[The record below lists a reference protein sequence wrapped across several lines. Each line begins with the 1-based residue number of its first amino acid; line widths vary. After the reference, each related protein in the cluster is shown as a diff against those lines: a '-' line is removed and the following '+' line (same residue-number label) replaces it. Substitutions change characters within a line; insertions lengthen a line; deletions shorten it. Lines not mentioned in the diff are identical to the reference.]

1 MTSGI
6 APALGL
12 TDGQV
17 ETLLVTAGRAPSLH
31 NSQPWCFAVTAAAI
45 ELYAERSRALPVI
58 DPTGREMRI
67 ACGAALFNLRLA
79 LHGNGI
85 RPLVTILPDAHR
97 PDLLAAIRHG
107 GRKAAT
113 PELLGLLAAVP
124 RRRTDRC
131 STADSP
137 PSPAEVN
144 ALRRAA
150 VAEGAWIHVIDDEA
164 ERAALLESA
173 RRVHDQRLA
182 EAAFR
187 AELDRWTTT
196 GPGRD
201 DGVPAAVGGPLPIPS
216 WPPDDG
222 SVRARSVASDPKAGP
237 VVAVVLGQ
245 ANGDRGDVQA
255 GQALQRVLL
264 TATVAGL
271 GVSFVPHVVQ
281 VRSTR
286 EELGWLIGGTRPP
299 QAVLQVRRGLPSAAT
314 ARRPIADLVRLR
326 PAPAEH

>member
-6 APALGL
+6 APAIGL
-12 TDGQV
+12 TGGQV

-31 NSQPWCFAVTAAAI
+31 NSQPWCFVVTPSAI
-45 ELYAERSRALPVI
+45 ELYAERNRALPVV

-79 LHGNGI
+79 LHGIGI

-97 PDLLAAIRHG
+97 PDLVAAIRHG
-107 GRKAAT
+107 GRKAVT
-113 PELLGLLAAVP
+113 PELSGLLAAVP
-124 RRRTDRC
+124 RRRTDRRT
-131 STADSP
+131 SAASA
-137 PSPAEVN
+137 PSPAEVS

-173 RRVHDQRLA
+173 MRAHDQRLA
-182 EAAFR
+182 EPTFR

-196 GPGRD
+196 GPGRT
-201 DGVPAAVGGPLPIPS
+201 DGVPAAIGGPLPAPR
-216 WPPDDG
+216 PRTAEDALVPEVD
-222 SVRARSVASDPKAGP
+222 P
-237 VVAVVLGQ
+237 VVAVLLGQ
-245 ANGDRGDVQA
+245 ANGDRGDVQV

-281 VRSTR
+281 VRNTR

-299 QAVLQVRRGLPSAAT
+299 QAVLQVRCGLPSVAT
-314 ARRPIADLVRLR
+314 ARRPVADLVRPGFA
-326 PAPAEH
+326 PAPH

>member
-12 TDGQV
+12 TGGQV

-31 NSQPWCFAVTAAAI
+31 NSQPWRFAVTPAAI

-85 RPLVTILPDAHR
+85 RPLVTILPDPYR
-97 PDLLAAIRHG
+97 PDLVAAIRHG

-113 PELLGLLAAVP
+113 PEVSGLLAAVP
-124 RRRTDRC
+124 RRRTDRRT
-131 STADSP
+131 SADCP

-164 ERAALLESA
+164 ERVALLESA
-173 RRVHDQRLA
+173 RRAHDRRLG
-182 EAAFR
+182 ETAFR

-201 DGVPAAVGGPLPIPS
+201 DGVPAAFGGPLPTPW
-216 WPPDDG
+216 WPADDA
-222 SVRARSVASDPKAGP
+222 SVPARSAERDPGAGP

-245 ANGDRGDVQA
+245 ATGDRGDIQA

-271 GVSFVPHVVQ
+271 GVSFVPHIVQ
-281 VRSTR
+281 VRRTR
-286 EELGWLIGGTRPP
+286 EELRWLIGGTRPP

-314 ARRPIADLVRLR
+314 TRRTVADLVL
-326 PAPAEH
+326 PHH

>member
-12 TDGQV
+12 TGGQV
-17 ETLLVTAGRAPSLH
+17 EMLLVTAGRAPSLH
-31 NSQPWCFAVTAAAI
+31 NSQPWCFAVAPAAI

-97 PDLLAAIRHG
+97 PDLVAAIRHG

-113 PELLGLLAAVP
+113 PELSGLLAAVP
-124 RRRTDRC
+124 RRCTDRRT
-131 STADSP
+131 SADSP
-137 PSPAEVN
+137 PIPAEVN

-201 DGVPAAVGGPLPIPS
+201 DGVPAAVGGPLPTP
-216 WPPDDG
+216 WRPPDKG
-222 SVRARSVASDPKAGP
+222 SVPARSVALDPAGP

-245 ANGDRGDVQA
+245 ANGDRGDVQV

-281 VRSTR
+281 VRRTR
-286 EELGWLIGGTRPP
+286 EELGWLIGGTWPP